1 MSFSTLLLVPYPCQS
16 SLQNNDDAMNGCSAP
31 MGLSRELEGI
41 FVVSL
46 EQAVA
51 APYCGMLL
59 ADAGARVVKIE
70 RAEGDFARG
79 YDRGANGQSTIF
91 AWLNHGKESICIDL
105 NNTEDE
111 ALLRAMLRK
120 ADVFLHN
127 LAPGALA
134 RRGFGGDALRVTNPA
149 LITCEVTGYGNE
161 GEAAK
166 KKAYDFLIQ
175 AEAGLCAVTGT
186 ADHPSRVGISITDLS
201 AGLTAFSAVLR
212 ALIQR
217 GRTGVGV
224 DLSIS
229 MFDVIADW
237 MNMPLMAH
245 RYFGPAPQR
254 LGLTHTF
261 VAPYGAFES
270 ADGVVLISIQNN
282 REFRTFCETILE
294 QPGLADDARFA
305 ENPDRVTNRDELTS
319 IINDTFGR
327 YQRDALIA
335 MLDGAKI
342 ACARLSDLTDLSD
355 HAFLRNI
362 TVKFGG
368 SEISI
373 ADLPIQSDASRRT
386 DVPTLGQHSDS
397 IRSEFGGE
405 T

>member
-1 MSFSTLLLVPYPCQS
+1 
-16 SLQNNDDAMNGCSAP
+16 
-31 MGLSRELEGI
+31 MGLNRELEGI

-59 ADAGARVVKIE
+59 ADAGARVIKVE
-70 RAEGDFARG
+70 RPEGDFARS
-79 YDRGANGQSTIF
+79 YDRGADGQSTIF
-91 AWLNHGKESICIDL
+91 AWLNHGKESICL
-105 NNTEDE
+105 NLNDE
-111 ALLRAMLRK
+111 SDAALLHIMLK
-120 ADVFLHN
+120 QADVFLHN

-134 RRGFGGDALRVTNPA
+134 RRGYDGETLRTNNPA
-149 LITCEVTGYGNE
+149 LITCEVTGYGSE

-201 AGLTAFSAVLR
+201 AGLTAFSAILR

-261 VAPYGAFES
+261 VAPYGAFET

-282 REFRTFCETILE
+282 REFRTFCAAILE
-294 QPGLADDARFA
+294 QPALVDDHRFA
-305 ENPDRVTNRDELTS
+305 DNPDRVENRAALT
-319 IINDTFGR
+319 
-327 YQRDALIA
+327 ALINEVFRRHPRETLIA
-335 MLDGAKI
+335 KLDNAKI
-342 ACARLSDLTDLSD
+342 ACARLSDLADLSEHD
-355 HAFLRNI
+355 FLRNMTI
-362 TVKFGG
+362 HFGG
-368 SEISI
+368 SNISV
-373 ADLPIQSDASRRT
+373 ADLPIQSDAPRRI
-386 DVPTLGQHSDS
+386 DVPSLNQHADS
-397 IRSEFGGE
+397 IRAEFE
-405 T
+405 AK

>member
-1 MSFSTLLLVPYPCQS
+1 
-16 SLQNNDDAMNGCSAP
+16 
-31 MGLSRELEGI
+31 MGLNRELDCI

-59 ADAGARVVKIE
+59 ADAGARVIKVE
-70 RAEGDFARG
+70 RPEGDFARS

-91 AWLNHGKESICIDL
+91 AWLNHGKESICL
-105 NNTEDE
+105 NLNDE
-111 ALLRAMLRK
+111 GDAALLRTMLQE
-120 ADVFLHN
+120 ADIFLHN

-134 RRGFGGDALRVTNPA
+134 RRGFDGKSLRTNNPA

-201 AGLTAFSAVLR
+201 AGLTAFSAILR

-224 DLSIS
+224 DLSVS

-261 VAPYGAFES
+261 VAPYGAFET
-270 ADGVVLISIQNN
+270 ADGIVLISIQNN

-294 QPGLADDARFA
+294 QPALANDPRFA
-305 ENPDRVTNRDELTS
+305 DNPDRIENRTALTVL
-319 IINDTFGR
+319 INDVFGR
-327 YQRDALIA
+327 YPRDTLITK
-335 MLDGAKI
+335 LDDAKI
-342 ACARLSDLTDLSD
+342 ACARLSDLADLSE
-355 HAFLRNI
+355 HAFLRNM
-362 TVKFGG
+362 TVRFGR
-368 SEISI
+368 SDISI
-373 ADLPIQSDASRRT
+373 ADLPVQSDSARRT
-386 DVPTLGQHSDS
+386 AVPNLDEHSDR
-397 IRSEFGGE
+397 IRAEFGKE

>member
-1 MSFSTLLLVPYPCQS
+1 
-16 SLQNNDDAMNGCSAP
+16 
-31 MGLSRELEGI
+31 MGLNRELDGI

-59 ADAGARVVKIE
+59 ADAGARVIKVE
-70 RAEGDFARG
+70 RPEGDFARS
-79 YDRGANGQSTIF
+79 YDRGADGQSTIF
-91 AWLNHGKESICIDL
+91 AWLNHGKESICINL
-105 NNTEDE
+105 NDPEDE
-111 ALLRAMLRK
+111 ALLHTMLQK

-134 RRGFGGDALRVTNPA
+134 RRGFDGSTMRMKNPG
-149 LITCEVTGYGNE
+149 LISCEVTGYGSE
-161 GEAAK
+161 GDAAK

-186 ADHPSRVGISITDLS
+186 AESPSRVGISITDLS
-201 AGLTAFSAVLR
+201 AGLTAFSAILR

-261 VAPYGAFES
+261 VAPYGAFET
-270 ADGVVLISIQNN
+270 ADGIVLISIQNN
-282 REFRTFCETILE
+282 REFRTFCDVILE
-294 QPGLADDARFA
+294 QPNLADDPRFA
-305 ENPDRVTNRDELTS
+305 DNPDRVANRDALTE
-319 IINDTFGR
+319 IINDVFGR
-327 YQRDALIA
+327 DPRDTLIA
-335 MLDGAKI
+335 KLDNAKI
-342 ACARLSDLTDLSD
+342 ACARLSDLADLSE
-355 HAFLRNI
+355 HPFLRNM
-362 TVKFGG
+362 TVDFGG
-368 SEISI
+368 SEIAI
-373 ADLPIQSDASRRT
+373 ADLPIQSDTGRQIN
-386 DVPTLGQHSDS
+386 VPTLGQHSAT
-397 IRSEFGGE
+397 IRSEFARKP
-405 T
+405 